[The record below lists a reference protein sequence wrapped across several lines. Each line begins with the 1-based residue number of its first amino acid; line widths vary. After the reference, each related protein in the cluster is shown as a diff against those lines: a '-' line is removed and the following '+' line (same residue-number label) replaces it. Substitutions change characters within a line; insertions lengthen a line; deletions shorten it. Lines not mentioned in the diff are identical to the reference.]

1 MAELILYGSDGCH
14 LCEDAETLLARAG
27 AHFVK
32 QEILNDDA
40 VYQHYAL
47 RIPVLRDPADG
58 TELNW
63 PFNAEQVAAF
73 LAER

>member
-14 LCEDAETLLARAG
+14 LCEDAETLLVQAG

-40 VYQHYAL
+40 VYQRYAL

-58 TELNW
+58 AELNW
-63 PFNAEQVAAF
+63 PFDAEQIAAF